1 MVSGLRWLAPAAADA
16 PKPSRVAT
24 SLRGTA
30 HSADA
35 AGPSPPE
42 LRVGT
47 VVADRTLAGEVVCG
61 RAARV
66 SVSQTSCGFVVWWGD
81 RTCSQVRSPL
91 FFPPTCDGATVAAV
105 SILRDPVH
113 GDIEL
118 TKDELRLVDTA
129 EFQRL
134 RGVKQLGS
142 ASLVYPGAVH
152 TRFEHSIGTLH
163 VCEQLLAACN
173 KNAQRDPAGCHRVVD
188 DERRV
193 LRAAALLHDVTHIPY
208 GHNIEDQTGL
218 LPRHDLPERFAA
230 VLGDTEL
237 GAELD
242 RQGLRAPVLSV
253 LTGQGVPVPPFWRQ
267 VVSDTIDADLLDY
280 LRRDAHFTG
289 LELRY
294 DRRVVDYFRVDRRSQ
309 QLFVDCEKNGM
320 LREDIVS
327 ELLRVLECR
336 YHFSER
342 VYYHHAKIAAG
353 ASLSRMVELAL
364 RAGAL
369 TGDELQRSTDEA
381 LVWRLG
387 QLDLGE
393 AAATARLHRFVARY
407 RRRALLKR
415 VLVLPYYQNQSV
427 QEELLRTYFTP
438 GQPEA
443 RFRWEAEREA
453 EAKAVFG
460 QAIDVVLYCP
470 KRRMQ
475 LKEARTLVRFPGSG
489 ERMLPLDAF
498 AEDIPRLCD
507 LADSYPRMWKLY
519 VFTSLEDEG
528 LRRKLQQMCLGALPA
543 GCRNAFVL

>member
-1 MVSGLRWLAPAAADA
+1 M
-16 PKPSRVAT
+16 
-24 SLRGTA
+24 
-30 HSADA
+30 
-35 AGPSPPE
+35 
-42 LRVGT
+42 
-47 VVADRTLAGEVVCG
+47 
-61 RAARV
+61 
-66 SVSQTSCGFVVWWGD
+66 
-81 RTCSQVRSPL
+81 
-91 FFPPTCDGATVAAV
+91 

-134 RGVKQLGS
+134 RGIKQLGS

-163 VCEQLLAACN
+163 VCEQLLQACN
-173 KNAQRDPAGCHRVVD
+173 KNAARDPAGCHRVGD

-193 LRAAALLHDVTHIPY
+193 LRIAALLHDVTHIPY

-218 LPRHDLPERFAA
+218 LPRHDRPERFAA
-230 VLGDTEL
+230 MLGDTEL

-242 RQGLRAPVLSV
+242 RQGHRATVLSI
-253 LTGQGVPVPPFWRQ
+253 LTGDGPAVPPFWRQ

-294 DRRVVDYFRVDRRSQ
+294 DRRVVDYFRVDRHSQ

-353 ASLSRMVELAL
+353 ALLSRMVEMAL
-364 RAGAL
+364 RASAL
-369 TGDELQRSTDEA
+369 TAADLQQLTDEA

-393 AAATARLHRFVARY
+393 AAATERLRRFVGRY
-407 RRRALLKR
+407 RRRALSKR
-415 VLVLPYYQNQSV
+415 VLVLPYYQNQDV

-443 RFRWEAEREA
+443 RCRWEAEREA
-453 EAKAVFG
+453 EAKAAFG
-460 QAIDVVLYCP
+460 QAIDVMLYCP

-475 LKEARTLVRFPGSG
+475 LKEAKTLVRFPGSG
-489 ERMLPLDAF
+489 ARTLPLDAF
-498 AEDIPRLCD
+498 VDDIPRLRD

-519 VFTSLEDEG
+519 VFTSLEDKAQ
-528 LRRKLQQMCLGALPA
+528 RRKLQQMCLAALPA

>member
-1 MVSGLRWLAPAAADA
+1 M
-16 PKPSRVAT
+16 
-24 SLRGTA
+24 
-30 HSADA
+30 
-35 AGPSPPE
+35 
-42 LRVGT
+42 
-47 VVADRTLAGEVVCG
+47 
-61 RAARV
+61 
-66 SVSQTSCGFVVWWGD
+66 
-81 RTCSQVRSPL
+81 
-91 FFPPTCDGATVAAV
+91 

-134 RGVKQLGS
+134 RGIKQLGS

-163 VCEQLLAACN
+163 VCEQLLQACN
-173 KNAQRDPAGCHRVVD
+173 KNAARDPAGCHRVGD

-193 LRAAALLHDVTHIPY
+193 LRIAALLHDVTHIPY

-218 LPRHDLPERFAA
+218 LPRHDRPERFAA
-230 VLGDTEL
+230 MLGDTEL

-242 RQGLRAPVLSV
+242 RQGHRATVLSI
-253 LTGQGVPVPPFWRQ
+253 LTGDGPAVPPFWRQ

-294 DRRVVDYFRVDRRSQ
+294 DRRVVDYFRVDRHSQ

-353 ASLSRMVELAL
+353 ALLSRMVEMAL
-364 RAGAL
+364 RASAL
-369 TGDELQRSTDEA
+369 TAADLQQLTDEA

-387 QLDLGE
+387 QLDLGD
-393 AAATARLHRFVARY
+393 AAATERLRRFVGRY
-407 RRRALLKR
+407 RRRALSKR
-415 VLVLPYYQNQSV
+415 VLVLPYYQNQDV

-443 RFRWEAEREA
+443 RCRWEAEREA
-453 EAKAVFG
+453 EAKAAFG
-460 QAIDVVLYCP
+460 QAIDVMLYCP

-475 LKEARTLVRFPGSG
+475 LKEAKTLVRFPGSG
-489 ERMLPLDAF
+489 ARTLPLDAF
-498 AEDIPRLCD
+498 VDDIPRLRD

-519 VFTSLEDEG
+519 VFTSLEDKAQ
-528 LRRKLQQMCLGALPA
+528 RRKLQQMCLAALPA

>member
-1 MVSGLRWLAPAAADA
+1 VGWGVGPAARSD
-16 PKPSRVAT
+16 PTFLP
-24 SLRGTA
+24 
-30 HSADA
+30 
-35 AGPSPPE
+35 
-42 LRVGT
+42 
-47 VVADRTLAGEVVCG
+47 RTLA
-61 RAARV
+61 ARSAV
-66 SVSQTSCGFVVWWGD
+66 
-81 RTCSQVRSPL
+81 
-91 FFPPTCDGATVAAV
+91 ATVAAV

-118 TKDELRLVDTA
+118 SRDELRLCDTP

-134 RGVKQLGS
+134 RGIKQLGS

-163 VCEQLLAACN
+163 VCEQLLDACN
-173 KNAQRDPAGCHRVVD
+173 KNAARDPAGCHRVAD

-218 LPRHDLPERFAA
+218 LPRHDRPERFVS

-237 GAELD
+237 GAELA
-242 RQGLRAPVLSV
+242 RQGLRESVLSI
-253 LTGQGVPVPPFWRQ
+253 LTGEGRSVPAFWRQ

-280 LRRDAHFTG
+280 LRRDAWYTG

-294 DRRVVDYFRVDRRSQ
+294 DRRVLDYFRIDRGSG

-353 ASLSRMVELAL
+353 ALLSRMVELAL
-364 RAGAL
+364 RAAAL
-369 TGDELQRSTDEA
+369 TPAELQRTTDEA
-381 LVWRLG
+381 LIFRLG

-393 AAATARLHRFVARY
+393 AASTARLQRFVARY
-407 RRRALLKR
+407 RRRSLPKR
-415 VLVLPYYQNQSV
+415 VLVLPWYQNQGV

-443 RFRWEAEREA
+443 RFAWEAAMERA
-453 EAKAVFG
+453 AAAAFG
-460 QAIDVVLYCP
+460 QAIDVILYCP

-475 LKEARTLVRFPGSG
+475 LKEAKTLVRFPGHG
-489 ERMLPLDAF
+489 ERTLPLDAF
-498 AEDIPRLCD
+498 RGDIPRIAD

-519 VFTSLEDEG
+519 VFTSLED
-528 LRRKLQQMCLGALPA
+528 RAQRTRLQQMCLEALPR
-543 GCRNAFVL
+543 GCRNAFGL